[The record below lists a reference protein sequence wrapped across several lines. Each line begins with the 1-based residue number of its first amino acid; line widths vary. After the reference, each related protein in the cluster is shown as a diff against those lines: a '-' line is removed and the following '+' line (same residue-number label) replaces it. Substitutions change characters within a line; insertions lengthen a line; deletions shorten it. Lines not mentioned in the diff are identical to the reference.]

1 MLNSNH
7 LLLTS
12 QILRKLFISYL
23 NYKSVYNCST
33 IFFIFLLR
41 RIRYECYEITTTK
54 VAKRNAFY
62 YDCYETKMLRGLR
75 NKNTTSATTPIDKLY
90 FSAFTCKDLKKLAD
104 ILPPPKTSRGRRERN
119 LRSFADFMAMWM
131 TFLSH
136 LVAVAICARILSATA
151 DHVTAGR
158 TRRWLFGYETRA
170 LGEPWPDVLGVTVVM
185 VVCAMF
191 MCGLEVSSFYDA
203 TSSLVN

>member
-1 MLNSNH
+1 MF
-7 LLLTS
+7 T
-12 QILRKLFISYL
+12 QIHS
-23 NYKSVYNCST
+23 
-33 IFFIFLLR
+33 IFWSL
-41 RIRYECYEITTTK
+41 
-54 VAKRNAFY
+54 A
-62 YDCYETKMLRGLR
+62 
-75 NKNTTSATTPIDKLY
+75 
-90 FSAFTCKDLKKLAD
+90 AFTCKDLKKLANV
-104 ILPPPKTSRGRRERN
+104 LPPPKTSRGRRQRN

-151 DHVTAGR
+151 DHVTGGR

-191 MCGLEVSSFYDA
+191 MCGLEVKQLACLWFHERSVLIRQFLLSHVI
-203 TSSLVN
+203 TE